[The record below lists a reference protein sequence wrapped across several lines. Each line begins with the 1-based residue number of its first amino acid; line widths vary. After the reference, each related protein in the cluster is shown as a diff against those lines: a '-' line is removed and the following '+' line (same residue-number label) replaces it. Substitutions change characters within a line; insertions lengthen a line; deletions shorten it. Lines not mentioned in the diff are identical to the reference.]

1 MQQMIMENKSW
12 YLQISMVA
20 QTFNLQQT
28 TKVPHTWAFSL
39 TKSLPGKSK
48 IELDG
53 LELWTSVVLRG
64 VFCKVLMSRLGTSDG
79 DAYRVTL

>member
-28 TKVPHTWAFSL
+28 TKVPHTWAFS
-39 TKSLPGKSK
+39 S
-48 IELDG
+48 DG
-53 LELWTSVVLRG
+53 LELWNFRGFARCVLQS
-64 VFCKVLMSRLGTSDG
+64 FD
-79 DAYRVTL
+79 VTIGNKWWWCI